1 MPPIPAN
8 IVRFTLTWK
17 PNTDDWPG
25 ELAVNTFHMKFT
37 PSTPPGPGWDT
48 SLQEGAD
55 MVAAALVSKWGTGM
69 SGIHGAGYQIAEVGA
84 FALDTNGKATNEAV
98 HTFTSGTLV
107 GSGTGGI
114 MPPEVALAIGWFGY
128 QPGAFTS
135 RRGTKR
141 GRMYL
146 PYISSVAASA
156 AGKVQSSFITDA
168 STGWKA
174 WHDVIHAATTASGEW
189 DFGILS
195 ETANAFTTASWL
207 VIDNHFDSQRRRQH
221 QSPAVQTVTALG

>member
-1 MPPIPAN
+1 MPTIPAN
-8 IVRFTLTWK
+8 IVRFTLRWK

-25 ELAVNTFHMKFT
+25 EMALNTFHMRFT
-37 PSTPPGPGWDT
+37 PSAPPGPGWST

-55 MVAAALVSKWGTGM
+55 LVAAALVSSWGA
-69 SGIHGAGYQIAEVGA
+69 GISSLHGSGYQITEVGA
-84 FALDTNGKATNEAV
+84 YALDTLGKATDEAV
-98 HTFTSGTLV
+98 HTFGGGTLV
-107 GSGTGGI
+107 GSGTSGV
-114 MPPEVALAIGWFGY
+114 MPPEVAVAIGWFGY

-146 PYISSVAASA
+146 PYISAAA
-156 AGKVQSSFITDA
+156 AAANGKLQGGSITDA
-168 STGWKA
+168 SAGWKA
-174 WHDVIHAATTASGEW
+174 FHTAVHAHTTGSGSW
-189 DFGILS
+189 DFGVLS

-221 QSPAVQTVTALG
+221 QSPAVQTVTTL